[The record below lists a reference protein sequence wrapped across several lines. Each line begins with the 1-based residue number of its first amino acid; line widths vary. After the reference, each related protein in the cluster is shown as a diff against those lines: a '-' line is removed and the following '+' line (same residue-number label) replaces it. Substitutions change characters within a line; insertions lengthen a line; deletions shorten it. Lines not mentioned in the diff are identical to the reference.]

1 MPRPIRLAPAGL
13 CFHVINRGN
22 GRATVFHKA
31 EDYEAFLRIL
41 ALGCER
47 IDMRLLAWCLMPNHF
62 HLVLWPLRD
71 GDLARWMQWV
81 TTCHVRRY
89 HRHYKGSG
97 HVWQGR
103 YKAFVAQ
110 DTTYLL
116 TLLRYVERNPV
127 RAGLAARAEDWAWSS
142 ARFAGSGSPG
152 SGSFSAGRIADKVP
166 DPMSQGDTGNLMGSG
181 TFSRQLPREI
191 EPDPGPDLQ
200 GSMGSGTFLGKLPPK
215 KEPDPRPDPGPDP
228 YDPQGYLPRLPL
240 QVYWVPGPVAR
251 PVPWLEFV
259 NLPESEKDL
268 KLLRASVN
276 RGTPLG
282 ELAWQQE
289 IGAKLGLESTLRR
302 RGRPAKQSDL

>member
-1 MPRPIRLAPAGL
+1 
-13 CFHVINRGN
+13 
-22 GRATVFHKA
+22 VFHKA

-62 HLVLWPLRD
+62 HLVLWPAGD

-103 YKAFVAQ
+103 YKSFVAQ

-116 TLLRYVERNPV
+116 NLLRYVERNPV
-127 RAGLAARAEDWAWSS
+127 RAGLAARAEDWHWSS

-152 SGSFSAGRIADKVP
+152 SGSFSAGGIAEMVP
-166 DPMSQGDTGNLMGSG
+166 DPMD
-181 TFSRQLPREI
+181 
-191 EPDPGPDLQ
+191 
-200 GSMGSGTFLGKLPPK
+200 SMGSGTFLGILPPK
-215 KEPDPRPDPGPDP
+215 KEPDPGPDP
-228 YDPQGYLPRLPL
+228 CDPQGYLPLRPL
-240 QVYWVPGPVAR
+240 QAYWVPGPVAR
-251 PVPWLEFV
+251 PEPWLGFV
-259 NLPESEKDL
+259 NRPEREKDL
-268 KLLRASVN
+268 KLIRASVN

-282 ELAWQQE
+282 EPDWQHE
-289 IGAKLGLESTLRR
+289 MGAKLGLESTLRP
-302 RGRPAKQSDL
+302 RGRPAKPPVEAEG